1 MTFKE
6 AIRKCEWVIVPV
18 VILIG
23 CFLGGAYYGQQ
34 RTLSGIETARDTVT
48 KVVTVYKDFPQET
61 KTTLAGFISVP
72 RYKFFTD
79 TVMRVETAYL
89 HDTTVVYLPREQ
101 KYYEEEDSKVKIWV
115 SGYEPR
121 LDRYEISWPETT
133 ITQTVVQK
141 QKRWHLSL
149 QAGWGV
155 TFANGNVY
163 TGPTVSAG
171 LSYSLFSF

>member
-101 KYYEEEDSKVKIWV
+101 KYYEEEEGRLRLWV
-115 SGYEPR
+115 SGYEPS
-121 LDRYEISWPETT
+121 LDRYELDAVTTTVTNTVYVKPPRWSFTIS
-133 ITQTVVQK
+133 
-141 QKRWHLSL
+141 
-149 QAGWGV
+149 AGWGLTYDV
-155 TFANGNVY
+155 IKKSVG
-163 TGPTVSAG
+163 TGPTIAG
-171 LSYSLFSF
+171 GISYRF